1 MNAYMHSSYLNCS
14 SINKNL
20 VVRNQDQNLIKIQ
33 GTAEGQSPDP
43 TLHVFL
49 IQNDLEIYPL
59 QSLSL
64 SVLLI
69 KLPQSSNIY
78 MANLGQPFGHFV
90 LDSRWLDWHK
100 RTGNAISSPTTYVEF
115 LLLCDFLGM
124 CSFGLI
130 LFCLKLLSSSN
141 LLTLAS

>member
-33 GTAEGQSPDP
+33 GTAEGQSSDP

-78 MANLGQPFGHFV
+78 G
-90 LDSRWLDWHK
+90 
-100 RTGNAISSPTTYVEF
+100 
-115 LLLCDFLGM
+115 
-124 CSFGLI
+124 
-130 LFCLKLLSSSN
+130 
-141 LLTLAS
+141 

>member
-33 GTAEGQSPDP
+33 GTAEGQSSDP

-49 IQNDLEIYPL
+49 IQNDLEISPL

-64 SVLLI
+64 SFCPSLSNFHSPLTSIWLI
-69 KLPQSSNIY
+69 LVSQSVTLSLTQGGFIGTRGLGMQAVLPQHIWNFCCCVT
-78 MANLGQPFGHFV
+78 LWV
-90 LDSRWLDWHK
+90 
-100 RTGNAISSPTTYVEF
+100 YV
-115 LLLCDFLGM
+115 
-124 CSFGLI
+124 
-130 LFCLKLLSSSN
+130 CLV
-141 LLTLAS
+141 

>member
-49 IQNDLEIYPL
+49 VQNDLEIYPL
-59 QSLSL
+59 HPSESL
-64 SVLLI
+64 SVLI

-78 MANLGQPFGHFV
+78 IL
-90 LDSRWLDWHK
+90 
-100 RTGNAISSPTTYVEF
+100 
-115 LLLCDFLGM
+115 
-124 CSFGLI
+124 LI
-130 LFCLKLLSSSN
+130 LVSHSVTLSLTQGGFIGTRGLAMQAVLPQHMWNFCCCVTFWVCVCLDCFCFALNS
-141 LLTLAS
+141 